1 MSQIMKKKNLKL
13 ELNNVK
19 GKNVKVKKLKSSTNL
34 PLRPKNTFTSSS
46 TQITTKVNNELNEI
60 DELILKKNN
69 KMYSRSLVN
78 PYIPLTDFEKV
89 KEFTEMRENSSNRL
103 KRYSFIFEQIKKEI
117 YDINNLNTKNKNIEG
132 TIEEK
137 EEEDFISPVYINNNI
152 NYNINI
158 NTHNTNNDNDDIVD
172 IDTLKENINAI
183 TLSSSKEMESMK
195 STRLKN
201 KANKIKLKSGYQT
214 ARNSNKYYPN
224 FINTKT
230 QKKPMQLDKEE
241 KTKSTTLSCNCIIQ

>member
-1 MSQIMKKKNLKL
+1 MKKKNLKL
-13 ELNNVK
+13 DLSVAK
-19 GKNVKVKKLKSSTNL
+19 SKKHPVKKLKSSMNL
-34 PLRPKNTFTSSS
+34 PIRPKNFTSSS

-89 KEFTEMRENSSNRL
+89 KELTEMNENSSNRL

-117 YDINNLNTKNKNIEG
+117 YDINNLNPKNKNIEG

-158 NTHNTNNDNDDIVD
+158 NTLNNNNDYDDVVD
-172 IDTLKENINAI
+172 TDTLKENINTI
-183 TLSSSKEMESMK
+183 TLSNSKEMESMK
-195 STRLKN
+195 STRLRN
-201 KANKIKLKSGYQT
+201 KANKLRGIKIKSGFQS
-214 ARNSNKYYPN
+214 ARNTNHFYPN
-224 FINTKT
+224 FVNTKAT
-230 QKKPMQLDKEE
+230 KKPMELDKEE
-241 KTKSTTLSCNCIIQ
+241 KSAKTTTLSCNCIIQ

>member
-1 MSQIMKKKNLKL
+1 MKKKNLKL
-13 ELNNVK
+13 DLNVAK
-19 GKNVKVKKLKSSTNL
+19 SKKHPVKKLKSSMNL
-34 PLRPKNTFTSSS
+34 PIRPKNFTSSS

-89 KEFTEMRENSSNRL
+89 KELTEMNENSSNRL

-117 YDINNLNTKNKNIEG
+117 YDINNLNPKNKNIEG

-158 NTHNTNNDNDDIVD
+158 NTLNNNNDYDDVVD
-172 IDTLKENINAI
+172 TDTLKENINTI
-183 TLSSSKEMESMK
+183 TLSNSKEMESMK
-195 STRLKN
+195 STRLRN
-201 KANKIKLKSGYQT
+201 KANKLRGIKIKSGFQS
-214 ARNSNKYYPN
+214 ARNTNHFYPN
-224 FINTKT
+224 FVNT
-230 QKKPMQLDKEE
+230 KKPMELDKEE
-241 KTKSTTLSCNCIIQ
+241 KSAKTTTLSCNCIIQ

>member
-1 MSQIMKKKNLKL
+1 MKKKNLKL
-13 ELNNVK
+13 DLNVAK
-19 GKNVKVKKLKSSTNL
+19 SKKHPVKKLKSSMNL
-34 PLRPKNTFTSSS
+34 PIRPKNFTSSS

-89 KEFTEMRENSSNRL
+89 KELTEMNENSSNRL

-117 YDINNLNTKNKNIEG
+117 YDINNLNPKNKNIEG

-158 NTHNTNNDNDDIVD
+158 NTLNNNNDYDDTASIGSSEAENADSADLDGLGPDVD
-172 IDTLKENINAI
+172 TDDLI
-183 TLSSSKEMESMK
+183 TPIPDDL
-195 STRLKN
+195 
-201 KANKIKLKSGYQT
+201 
-214 ARNSNKYYPN
+214 
-224 FINTKT
+224 
-230 QKKPMQLDKEE
+230 
-241 KTKSTTLSCNCIIQ
+241 

>member
-1 MSQIMKKKNLKL
+1 MKKKNLKL
-13 ELNNVK
+13 DLNVAK
-19 GKNVKVKKLKSSTNL
+19 SKKHPVKKLKSSMNL
-34 PLRPKNTFTSSS
+34 PIRPKNFTSSS

-89 KEFTEMRENSSNRL
+89 KELTEMNENSSNRL

-117 YDINNLNTKNKNIEG
+117 YDINNLNPKNKNIEG

-158 NTHNTNNDNDDIVD
+158 NTLNNNNDYDDVVD
-172 IDTLKENINAI
+172 TDTLKENINTI
-183 TLSSSKEMESMK
+183 TLSNSKEMESMK
-195 STRLKN
+195 STRLRN
-201 KANKIKLKSGYQT
+201 KANKLRGIKIKSGFQS
-214 ARNSNKYYPN
+214 ARNTNHFYPN
-224 FINTKT
+224 FVNTKT
-230 QKKPMQLDKEE
+230 TKKPMELDKEE
-241 KTKSTTLSCNCIIQ
+241 KSAKRTTLSCNCIIQ